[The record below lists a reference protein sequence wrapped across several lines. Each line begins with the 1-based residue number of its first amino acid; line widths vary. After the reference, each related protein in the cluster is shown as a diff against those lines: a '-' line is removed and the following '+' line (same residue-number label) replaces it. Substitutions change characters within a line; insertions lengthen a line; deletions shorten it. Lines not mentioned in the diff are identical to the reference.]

1 MPITIFIPALYRSAG
16 DNFSFSNSDTL
27 SRLSSDS
34 QGNLTFNGKTV
45 GEKSTE
51 VAYNVCL
58 SALNISQCSIPLP
71 NDCDTSRSITLAL
84 QGIFAQKD
92 IDWDI
97 CENDFPQLDF
107 ISWKGRGLEFIAR
120 EGDAVFITYYKKI

>member
-1 MPITIFIPALYRSAG
+1 MPITIFTPAFYRSAG
-16 DNFSFSNSDTL
+16 DNSSFSNSDTL

-34 QGNLTFNGKTV
+34 QGNLTFNGKTL

-71 NDCDTSRSITLAL
+71 NDCDASRSISLAL
-84 QGIFAQKD
+84 QGILTLKG

-97 CENDFPQLDF
+97 YENEFPDFDI
-107 ISWKGRGLEFIAR
+107 ISWKGLGLEFIAQ
-120 EGDAVFITYYKKI
+120 EGDAVFITYYKKN